1 MRQCNVCK
9 LYQRKR
15 PSLASH
21 PLLIPIENS
30 ITATAAQHLLTRIT
44 THMPDESLSRLH
56 FWLLTRLLGYVLMRD
71 VFFEVCFVLCKE
83 VLAIFASRRYA
94 IVGRY
99 LLVMQNSDGNLAKA
113 GVTYTV

>member
-30 ITATAAQHLLTRIT
+30 ITAAAAQHLLTRIT

-71 VFFEVCFVLCKE
+71 VFFEVCFVLRKE